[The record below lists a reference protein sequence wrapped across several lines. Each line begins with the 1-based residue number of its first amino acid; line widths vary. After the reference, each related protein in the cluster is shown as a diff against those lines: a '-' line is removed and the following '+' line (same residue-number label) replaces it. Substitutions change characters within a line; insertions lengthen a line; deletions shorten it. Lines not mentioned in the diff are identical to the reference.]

1 MKRCPV
7 CQRVYDD
14 TMAFCL
20 EDGSALG
27 AGDSASGDMAA
38 TVIMPDPRVTAP
50 PPAWPETVRQPQPQ
64 PPQPYTQQQQPA
76 WPPAW
81 QPAPQTYP
89 TAPAARQGRGAAVTS
104 LVLAISAFALLAFCI
119 ISGATGV
126 NTQVIGGIFIFS
138 ALLALAG
145 AIVGIVAASRTSR
158 DPGPQNSKAMAI
170 VALVLNCFYLLLTV
184 IFLILGAAASSR

>member
-27 AGDSASGDMAA
+27 ADSAGGDMAA
-38 TVIMPDPRVTAP
+38 TLIMPDPRVTAP
-50 PPAWPETVRQPQPQ
+50 PPAWPETVRQPAPPQPQ
-64 PPQPYTQQQQPA
+64 PYMQPQ
-76 WPPAW
+76 PAW
-81 QPAPQTYP
+81 QPAPTPQTYQP
-89 TAPAARQGRGAAVTS
+89 VPARQGRGAAVTS

-126 NTQVIGGIFIFS
+126 EPQIIGGIFIFS
-138 ALLALAG
+138 VLLALAG
-145 AIVGIVAASRTSR
+145 AIIGIVAMSKTSR
-158 DPGPQNSKAMAI
+158 DPSPQNSKAMALI
-170 VALVLNCFYLLLTV
+170 ALVLNSFYLLLTV
-184 IFLILGAAASSR
+184 VLLILASTR

>member
-1 MKRCPV
+1 
-7 CQRVYDD
+7 VYDD
-14 TMAFCL
+14 TMAYCL

-27 AGDSASGDMAA
+27 TGESASGDMAA

-50 PPAWPETVRQPQPQ
+50 PPAWPETVRQPQP
-64 PPQPYTQQQQPA
+64 PQPYAPPPPVQPYAPPQPA
-76 WPPAW
+76 WPPA
-81 QPAPQTYP
+81 PAPQTYP

-126 NTQVIGGIFIFS
+126 DPQVIGGIFIFS

-145 AIVGIVAASRTSR
+145 AIFGIVAASRTSR
-158 DPGPQNSKAMAI
+158 DPGPQNSKSMAV

-184 IFLILGAAASSR
+184 IFLILGAAASAR

>member
-14 TMAFCL
+14 SMAFCL
-20 EDGSALG
+20 EDGSALT
-27 AGDSASGDMAA
+27 AGDSSAGGDMAA

-50 PPAWPETVRQPQPQ
+50 PPAWPEAMRYPAPPQPQSYTQPQP
-64 PPQPYTQQQQPA
+64 A
-76 WPPAW
+76 WHPT
-81 QPAPQTYP
+81 PAPQTYP
-89 TAPAARQGRGAAVTS
+89 AAGARQGRGAAVTS

-126 NTQVIGGIFIFS
+126 DPQVIGGIFIFS

-145 AIVGIVAASRTSR
+145 AIIGIVATSRTSR
-158 DPGPQNSKAMAI
+158 DPGPRNSKAMAV
-170 VALVLNCFYLLLTV
+170 VALVLNSFYLLLTV
-184 IFLILGAAASSR
+184 IFLILGAVASSR